1 MARKLA
7 TRAFCPNF
15 CTLRA
20 AARRLSPTRCR
31 VAECEELAGTD
42 YFYFGTLRAA
52 ARRLSL
58 TSCRVAECKELAGTD
73 YTYFSTLRA
82 AALRLCLTS
91 CRVAERKELAGTDY
105 TFHALC
111 WPPPGDCFQPITGW
125 LSAGSSLARTTA
137 LLDCFGLFP
146 CLHTTGKYCHD
157 QGSA

>member
-15 CTLRA
+15 CTLLA
-20 AARRLSPTRCR
+20 AARRLCLTRCR

-42 YFYFGTLRAA
+42 YFYFGTLLAA

-73 YTYFSTLRA
+73 YTYFGTLRA
-82 AALRLCLTS
+82 ATLRLRLTS

-111 WPPPGDCFQPITGW
+111 GPPPGDCFQPVAGW
-125 LSAGSSLARTTA
+125 RSAGSSLTWTTPTLA
-137 LLDCFGLFP
+137 LCWPPPGDCV
-146 CLHTTGKYCHD
+146 
-157 QGSA
+157 